1 MTDLLVRWE
10 MGDFK
15 KWGWA
20 GGGGILVMGN
30 DFEMGGLYHLNSE
43 YFEQKL
49 ASGLHLKN

>member
-1 MTDLLVRWE
+1 MADLLLRWE

-15 KWGWA
+15 KW
-20 GGGGILVMGN
+20 GGGILVMGN

-43 YFEQKL
+43 YFEQKP